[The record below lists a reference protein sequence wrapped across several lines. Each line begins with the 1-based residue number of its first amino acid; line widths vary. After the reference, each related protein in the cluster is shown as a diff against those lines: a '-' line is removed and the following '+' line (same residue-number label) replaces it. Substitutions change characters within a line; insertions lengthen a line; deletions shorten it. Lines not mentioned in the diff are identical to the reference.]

1 MNERKTCG
9 LHRCF
14 VSARPTSETNAKAKV
29 RERGPGPG
37 LDPARP
43 KSVLKKKSSYTAE
56 PVAPAKDPAAPPP
69 APGQDGSRAGEVQ
82 AEDRKIRNA
91 LGLRVE
97 PSVEMELQEL
107 GMDPAVLLEPLT
119 PRSLMTGTPYPG
131 KRSSV
136 VLGGGLAA
144 DRPVWRSSQHLDA
157 DSSPSDT
164 DLPADVLPALA
175 PREQD
180 GTLEPPA
187 TPVGRD
193 ELALRRH
200 RFFSDLLTAA
210 QAAAD
215 HRVRFDPM
223 GPAVAGRSPH

>member
-1 MNERKTCG
+1 MPDG
-9 LHRCF
+9 
-14 VSARPTSETNAKAKV
+14 V
-29 RERGPGPG
+29 PGG
-37 LDPARP
+37 VTGGAGRDPSRP
-43 KSVLKKKSSYTAE
+43 KSVLKKKTSYSAE
-56 PVAPAKDPAAPPP
+56 PVAPAKDPNAPAKNP
-69 APGQDGSRAGEVQ
+69 AQDAQDGEVQ
-82 AEDRKIRNA
+82 AEDLKVRNT

-97 PSVEMELQEL
+97 PGVEQELQEL

-131 KRSSV
+131 KRASL
-136 VLGGGLAA
+136 VLGAGL
-144 DRPVWRSSQHLDA
+144 DLDA
-157 DSSPSDT
+157 DSDSDV
-164 DLPADVLPALA
+164 DLPPDMLPALA
-175 PREQD
+175 PRELD

-210 QAAAD
+210 QAAAE

-223 GPAVAGRSPH
+223 GPAIAGRFNARNKLKGSQVIW